1 MTRAAPDAPA
11 SASASAPRRF
21 PGARPVAGA
30 AAAVALVAF
39 LIGAA
44 YGAWALP
51 ASATVAELAGSHP
64 GGDAESF
71 AIARNNLGVAAVMLV
86 VGTATASLGA
96 AAVLLVNG
104 LLIGRLTA
112 LLWDGGR
119 MDALVTGLLP
129 HAPLELA
136 GLCAVAAA
144 SALPAQAVVGRIL
157 PPRSDG
163 VPRALPVRPFALL
176 LALAVALILAAAWVE
191 GHVSHVTM
199 NGAVA

>member
-1 MTRAAPDAPA
+1 MTRAEAAVPA
-11 SASASAPRRF
+11 SADARPGSA
-21 PGARPVAGA
+21 GAGPVAGVA
-30 AAAVALVAF
+30 GAVALVAF
-39 LIGAA
+39 LVGAA

-51 ASATVAELAGSHP
+51 TAATVADLAGSGT
-64 GGDAESF
+64 GGDAASF
-71 AIARNNLGVAAVMLV
+71 AIARNNLGVAAVMLL

-104 LLIGRLTA
+104 LLIGQLTA

-119 MDALVTGLLP
+119 LDALATGLLP

-144 SALPAQAVVGRIL
+144 SALPAQAVLGRIL
-157 PPRSDG
+157 PSRSAGPPR
-163 VPRALPVRPFALL
+163 PLPVRPFALL
-176 LALAVALILAAAWVE
+176 LALAVVLILAAAWVE
-191 GHVSHVTM
+191 GHISHVTM

>member
-1 MTRAAPDAPA
+1 MTPAAPAVTTTAPA
-11 SASASAPRRF
+11 RRRF
-21 PGARPVAGA
+21 PGTRPVAGA
-30 AAAVALVAF
+30 AGAVALLAF
-39 LIGAA
+39 LVGAA

-51 ASATVAELAGSHP
+51 QSVTVADLAGSHP
-64 GGDAESF
+64 GGDAASF
-71 AIARNNLGVAAVMLV
+71 AIARNNLGVAAVMLL

-104 LLIGRLTA
+104 LLIGQLTA

-144 SALPAQAVVGRIL
+144 SALPAHAVVGRIL
-157 PPRSDG
+157 LPRPDG
-163 VPRALPVRPFALL
+163 PPRALPVRPFALL
-176 LALAVALILAAAWVE
+176 LALAVGLILAAAWVE
-191 GHVSHVTM
+191 GHISHVTM